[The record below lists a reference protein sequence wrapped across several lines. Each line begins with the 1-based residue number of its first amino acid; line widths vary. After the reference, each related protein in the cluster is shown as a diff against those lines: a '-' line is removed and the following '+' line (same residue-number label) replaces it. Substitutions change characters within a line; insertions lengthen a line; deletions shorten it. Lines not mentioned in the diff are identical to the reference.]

1 MKHSAKKPISVLLSA
16 VIICSAVL
24 ASGCRDTSK
33 SVPTLPISTPTS
45 TQSTNES
52 AASDTDSTVPAS
64 GSAPESPAAEKSVTE
79 SFEESST
86 SFEKCSETADYII
99 NFMQE
104 RTGSTGRDLGYVG
117 EWCACILSDLLISNG
132 YNIFR
137 AETPCDLAVTL
148 LNNDY
153 ADFFCFRQKNYDSLV
168 EWGLQNTELVKMM
181 SREDYVPK
189 RGDMICY
196 LFRSEADRY
205 NWSHIGI
212 ISEDYNGEYI
222 SSLEGNIDV
231 DFAIKDPLLRYIST
245 IRRPYNDTVVGI
257 IRLK

>member
-1 MKHSAKKPISVLLSA
+1 MKDALKLLA
-16 VIICSAVL
+16 VCAAAMLI
-24 ASGCRDTSK
+24 
-33 SVPTLPISTPTS
+33 LPISGCTETALKTETPATS
-45 TQSTNES
+45 STRY
-52 AASDTDSTVPAS
+52 
-64 GSAPESPAAEKSVTE
+64 
-79 SFEESST
+79 SST
-86 SFEKCSETADYII
+86 SLAQSLIQVSESSEISEPPTASSTENSATKPIEESTTSTENINETAEYII
-99 NFMQE
+99 NYMQK
-104 RTGSTGRDLGYVG
+104 RTGCTGEDLGYGG
-117 EWCACILSDLLISNG
+117 EWCARILSDLLISKG
-132 YNIFR
+132 YNIVC

-168 EWGLQNTELVKMM
+168 EWGLHKTERVKMM

-196 LFRSEADRY
+196 LFHSEADRY

-212 ISEDYNGEYI
+212 ISENYNGEYI

-231 DFAIKDPLLRYIST
+231 DFALKDPLLRYIST